1 MCSTGQK
8 STNVLCFSKIRKKKY
23 TTIPVGNTKSYF
35 YVCFFRKCWA
45 VRSKRYEMLLLH
57 TATLSRTFCYIYATN
72 VLVRGYNK
80 NKLASNTF

>member
-1 MCSTGQK
+1 MCSMGQK
-8 STNVLCFSKIRKKKY
+8 STNVLCFSKIRKKKN
-23 TTIPVGNTKSYF
+23 TTIPVGSAKSYF

-57 TATLSRTFCYIYATN
+57 TATLSRTFCYIYTTN
-72 VLVRGYNK
+72 VLVRDYNK